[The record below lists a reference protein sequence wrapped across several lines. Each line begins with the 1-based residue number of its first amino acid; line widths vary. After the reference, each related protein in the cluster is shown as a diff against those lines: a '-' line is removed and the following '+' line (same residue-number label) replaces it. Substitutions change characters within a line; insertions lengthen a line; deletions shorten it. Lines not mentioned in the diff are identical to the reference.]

1 MSTTHAVS
9 LGDRGRLVV
18 PQEVRT
24 RLQWEQGT
32 RLLMIESPGGVVLTT
47 REQALDLLR
56 KQLAGPSLVEELLA
70 ERRRQADEESHS

>member
-1 MSTTHAVS
+1 
-9 LGDRGRLVV
+9 
-18 PQEVRT
+18 
-24 RLQWEQGT
+24 
-32 RLLMIESPGGVVLTT
+32 MIESPGGVVLTT